1 MVAPPLGSVIIVL
14 ATEMHALTDGSTA
27 TNGSGA
33 CHQLHLRLP
42 TITDGSTL
50 GRSHR
55 YAPTVIL
62 QGPGDGSMEVT
73 SIGGVARGFLSGLH
87 LVGGA
92 LRARPPQKTARAHS
106 LGEARSTFYG
116 RRF

>member
-1 MVAPPLGSVIIVL
+1 ML

-62 QGPGDGSMEVT
+62 QGPGDGPMEVT
-73 SIGGVARGFLSGLH
+73 SIGGVARGFLSWPSS
-87 LVGGA
+87 GGGTNVC
-92 LRARPPQKTARAHS
+92 LQKNRHTFAAHVWAS
-106 LGEARSTFYG
+106 ARSTFL
-116 RRF
+116 RETI